1 MRTHVASIEIASPA
15 SRTRS
20 FGSPAK
26 GPEAAHIVAGAA
38 AWEDRRVHDDA
49 EVVAALRR
57 GDEAVFAD
65 LVDRWGPAM
74 LRVARVHVPSHAI
87 AEEVVQETWLA
98 VLQGL
103 SGFERRSSLR
113 GWVFA
118 ILLNRARSRGKR
130 EHRVVPFAA
139 LRERFDDR
147 RSEPAVAPERFQD
160 RHGERPGWWA
170 TPPARWADPAQQL
183 ETAEARAAL
192 LSAVADLPPRQREV
206 LVLRDILGMPAEE
219 AASVLG
225 VSEGNQRVLL
235 HRARSRVRAALEPQL
250 AGEVAR

>member
-1 MRTHVASIEIASPA
+1 MSASVVAA
-15 SRTRS
+15 
-20 FGSPAK
+20 
-26 GPEAAHIVAGAA
+26 AA
-38 AWEDRRVHDDA
+38 AWEDRDVYDDA
-49 EVVAALRR
+49 DAVAALRR

-74 LRVARVHVPSHAI
+74 LRLARVHVPSHAI

-98 VLQGL
+98 VLRGL
-103 SGFERRSSLR
+103 PGFEGRSSLH

-118 ILLNRARSRGKR
+118 ILLNLARTRGKR

-139 LRERFDDR
+139 LRERFDER
-147 RSEPAVAPERFQD
+147 RGEPAVAPERFQD

-170 TPPARWADPAQQL
+170 TPPAHWADPAEQL
-183 ETAEARAAL
+183 ETAEARTAL
-192 LSAVADLPPRQREV
+192 LSAVAGLPPRQREV

-219 AASVLG
+219 ASSVLG

-235 HRARSRVRAALEPQL
+235 HRARSRVRTTLESQL